1 MKMKVVS
8 FALGLSLLAG
18 LLAAC
23 NQDTG
28 GTGGNTSPS
37 PGSEPAGTLSD
48 PSPSPTGSP

>member
-1 MKMKVVS
+1 MRMKVVS

-37 PGSEPAGTLSD
+37 PGSEPGGTLSD

>member
-28 GTGGNTSPS
+28 GTGGNSSPS
-37 PGSEPAGTLSD
+37 PGNELPGTLSD
-48 PSPSPTGSP
+48 PSPSPTSSP